1 MMDTYFATSN
11 DLFYV
16 ILTIV
21 IAVLGA
27 LLAWLLVYLIMIIRQ
42 AHKTIHSVT
51 ATVEK
56 IHAMTETLQEAAA
69 RSTSHLSLIVGM
81 VKELVAAYGRRND
94 RNEKRSRKSKSQEE
108 D

>member
-1 MMDTYFATSN
+1 MDTYFGTSN

-21 IAVLGA
+21 TAVLGV

-81 VKELVAAYGRRND
+81 VKELVAAYGRRN
-94 RNEKRSRKSKSQEE
+94 EKRSRKSKSQEE

>member
-1 MMDTYFATSN
+1 MGTYFATSN

-16 ILTIV
+16 VLTIV
-21 IAVLGA
+21 IAVLGV
-27 LLAWLLVYLIMIIRQ
+27 LLAWLLIYLIMIIRQ
-42 AHKTIHSVT
+42 AHTTIHSIT

-56 IHAMTETLQEAAA
+56 IHAMIETLQEAAA

-81 VKELVAAYGRRND
+81 VKELVAAYGRRN
-94 RNEKRSRKSKSQEE
+94 EKKSRKSKLSE